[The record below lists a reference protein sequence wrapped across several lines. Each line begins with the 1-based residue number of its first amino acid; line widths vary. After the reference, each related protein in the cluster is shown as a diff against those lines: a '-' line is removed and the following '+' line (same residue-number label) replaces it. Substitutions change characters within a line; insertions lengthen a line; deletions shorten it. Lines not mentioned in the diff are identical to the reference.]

1 MIRPPTRSTRTDTLF
16 TVTTLFRSLN
26 ERLVDEFVALGG
38 GNFYRDLALPSAEQT
53 IFNLFGI
60 KDVDPAFLR
69 GLVDA
74 FLFVH
79 DYDATPEQL
88 RRADDAA
95 LAMREFWEVEYRKRV
110 EQPGDDM
117 QIGRAHV

>member
-1 MIRPPTRSTRTDTLF
+1 M
-16 TVTTLFRSLN
+16 
-26 ERLVDEFVALGG
+26 
-38 GNFYRDLALPSAEQT
+38 AEQT

-117 QIGRAHV
+117 LSALARNPGLTVDEGMRSEEHTSELPSLMRI